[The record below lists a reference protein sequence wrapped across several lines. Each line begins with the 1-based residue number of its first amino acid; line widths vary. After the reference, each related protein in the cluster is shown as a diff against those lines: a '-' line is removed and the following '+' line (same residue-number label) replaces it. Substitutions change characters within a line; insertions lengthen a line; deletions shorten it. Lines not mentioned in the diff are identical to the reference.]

1 MAFGKRAR
9 GAGGSMAAYPVLSAR
24 TEPSSDPSDR
34 MTEDLCAERARSPT
48 TATVRS
54 SGEPQARTL
63 DSVASAPP
71 SRAYRGAAAAGR
83 SANVHL
89 CGACGRCA
97 PETRKSRG
105 GSCSPRAAVDDWQ
118 GWRVHARRAAKRP
131 AGRAVADAAATRV
144 LLKKEGRAAFS
155 AVQCGLQVGR
165 RCGSGTACY
174 I

>member
-1 MAFGKRAR
+1 
-9 GAGGSMAAYPVLSAR
+9 MAAYPVLSAR

-34 MTEDLCAERARSPT
+34 MTEDLCAKRARSPT

-89 CGACGRCA
+89 CGACAGV
-97 PETRKSRG
+97 G
-105 GSCSPRAAVDDWQ
+105 GALRRPVKVAV
-118 GWRVHARRAAKRP
+118 VAARRVQPSTTGK
-131 AGRAVADAAATRV
+131 AGAFTRGVPRSGRLAVRVADAAATVRGCCSRRRG
-144 LLKKEGRAAFS
+144 EPRS
-155 AVQCGLQVGR
+155 R
-165 RCGSGTACY
+165 RCSAGCTACRWEGGAAAAQQLLLASR
-174 I
+174 